1 MIPKSEC
8 RFPNRI
14 MRTQLAMTRSPRR
27 NRDLESRDLQLCDAQ
42 SRDLQHPDAQ
52 PGVQANPWHR
62 IATSRRLTIFF
73 WVYVSQA
80 VAGSVA
86 GFIAPFL
93 YYFGVL

>member
-1 MIPKSEC
+1 
-8 RFPNRI
+8 
-14 MRTQLAMTRSPRR
+14 MTRIPHG
-27 NRDLESRDLQLCDAQ
+27 DHDLQYRDA
-42 SRDLQHPDAQ
+42 QHPDLLPGAQ
-52 PGVQANPWHR
+52 PSQWRR

>member
-1 MIPKSEC
+1 
-8 RFPNRI
+8 
-14 MRTQLAMTRSPRR
+14 MRRQQLTR
-27 NRDLESRDLQLCDAQ
+27 DHDLQ
-42 SRDLQHPDAQ
+42 SRGAQHPDLQ
-52 PGVQANPWHR
+52 PGPQATPWRR

-86 GFIAPFL
+86 GFIAPFV